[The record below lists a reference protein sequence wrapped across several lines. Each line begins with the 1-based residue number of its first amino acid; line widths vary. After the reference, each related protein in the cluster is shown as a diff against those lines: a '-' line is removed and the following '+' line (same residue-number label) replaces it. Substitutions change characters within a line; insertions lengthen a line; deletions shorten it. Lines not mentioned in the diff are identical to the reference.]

1 VPEASADSSERVAAG
16 AEARSTDSPKAG
28 AASGD
33 GELERIL
40 EMVAA
45 GDLSARDA
53 EELLRA
59 MGRV

>member
-1 VPEASADSSERVAAG
+1 MAADTGASSTASA
-16 AEARSTDSPKAG
+16 KAG

-40 EMVAA
+40 EMVTA

-59 MGRV
+59 IGRV